1 MHRDCDFLYKLI
13 LVGETNVGKSSILLR
28 SVENSFS
35 EDFLPTI
42 GVDFK
47 SYKTT
52 LDDGRTVKL

>member
-1 MHRDCDFLYKLI
+1 MYRDCDYLYKLI

-28 SVENSFS
+28 SVEGAFS

-47 SYKTT
+47 TYKST
-52 LDDGRTVKL
+52 LSNG